1 MTDVK
6 KIMEKYS
13 AFREGQD
20 WPNGIEEVGTLIAH
34 IEKLDGENAALKAK
48 LAGEIEY
55 ANNKDAMLD
64 SVRKSSALKIDV
76 LRAIVED
83 LKAQNTKLD
92 EEWHH
97 ATLKIMEERDGLQA
111 TVELFTRNHI
121 GQSIEAAVDRLRAEA
136 AQEGV

>member
-1 MTDVK
+1 MNDVK

-64 SVRKSSALKIDV
+64 SVRKSSALKIDA
-76 LRAIVED
+76 LRAIVDKLRTALNEVVMCFPDD
-83 LKAQNTKLD
+83 LGPDD
-92 EEWHH
+92 ER
-97 ATLKIMEERDGLQA
+97 AFVIPAYIVDNAR
-111 TVELFTRNHI
+111 
-121 GQSIEAAVDRLRAEA
+121 EAAEA